1 MSQLVPI
8 GKVAEVNP
16 TIPKT
21 LNDSPDKI
29 VTFLPMAA
37 VSGEGKIVASEE
49 SLISTVIKGYRYFEQ
64 GDVLL
69 AKITPCMENG
79 KAAFVE
85 DIPHKIGFG
94 STEFHVLRPSSEVDG
109 RYLFYMVW
117 SPIFRH
123 IAKRN
128 MTGTAGQRRVPT
140 DFVKRYKIP
149 LPPLEE
155 QRRIAAILDKAD
167 AVRRKR
173 QSAIALTE
181 ELLRSAFLEM
191 FDTSVAKSWEMA
203 TVEQLLA
210 SKTGAIRTG
219 PFGSQL
225 LHSEFT
231 SQGIAVLGIDN
242 VVKNQFQWVQLR
254 FISEKKYE
262 QLKRYTV
269 SPGDVLISIM
279 GTCGRCAIVPDD
291 CPKAINTKHL
301 CSITL
306 NRNKCY
312 PEFLQSYFLIH
323 PQASNYLKKNAKG
336 AIMEGLNMSIIK
348 DLPVPLV
355 PIELQKQYVNLQRQI
370 LSSKASAIESKHEA
384 DNLFNSL
391 LQRAFRGE
399 L

>member
-1 MSQLVPI
+1 MKMVSIEDGCVVVTDGTHYTP
-8 GKVAEVNP
+8 
-16 TIPKT
+16 
-21 LNDSPDKI
+21 PD
-29 VTFLPMAA
+29 V
-37 VSGEGKIVASEE
+37 GEGVPFLTVKDMSDRGLDFTGCSYITLDEYIKADLGNSSPKI
-49 SLISTVIKGYRYFEQ
+49 
-64 GDVLL
+64 GDVLFS
-69 AKITPCMENG
+69 KDGTVGKVHVVSENQ
-79 KAAFVE
+79 
-85 DIPHKIGFG
+85 
-94 STEFHVLRPSSEVDG
+94 EFAVLSSIAILRPRLEVLDSQYFGHILRSSFTLDQAI
-109 RYLFYMVW
+109 R
-117 SPIFRH
+117 R
-123 IAKRN
+123 K
-128 MTGTAGQRRVPT
+128 TGSAIRRIILKDLKQVQ
-140 DFVKRYKIP
+140 IP

-181 ELLRSAFLEM
+181 ELLRSLFLEM
-191 FDTSVAKSWEMA
+191 FGTSVAKSWEMA

-225 LHSEFT
+225 LHSEFVDR
-231 SQGIAVLGIDN
+231 GIAVLGIDN

-355 PIELQKQYVNLQRQI
+355 PIELQKQYINLQYQI

-384 DNLFNSL
+384 DNLLNSL